1 MVTSVRVV
9 RLLAVRIWRRLA
21 VWLLAVGLLT
31 VGVRR
36 WLAIRWL
43 TIRLLTVGLLAIGL
57 LSVRLLS
64 IGIRRL
70 LLGSLSELYKTY
82 GLSIILNALKS

>member
-9 RLLAVRIWRRLA
+9 RLLAVRIWMRLA
-21 VWLLAVGLLT
+21 VWLLAVGLLA

-36 WLAIRWL
+36 WLAIR
-43 TIRLLTVGLLAIGL
+43 LLAVGLLAIGL

-64 IGIRRL
+64 IGIRRRL

-82 GLSIILNALKS
+82 GLSIILKALKS